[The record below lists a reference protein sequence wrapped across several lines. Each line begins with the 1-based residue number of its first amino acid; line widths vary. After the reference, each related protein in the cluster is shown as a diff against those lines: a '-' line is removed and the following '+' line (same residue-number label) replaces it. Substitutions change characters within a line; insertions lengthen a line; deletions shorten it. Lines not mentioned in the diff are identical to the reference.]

1 MENSDI
7 GLTEDLEAISTGGCL
22 CGAVRYE
29 VKGPLRD
36 VINCHCSFCQKQH
49 GGYGPHTKARKVNIT
64 LTKTDGLGWYKTSD
78 VARRGFCR
86 ECGSGLFWEPFD
98 LDATG
103 IIAST
108 LDGPTGLKTMGH
120 IYVAEKSDFYQ
131 ITDNLPQFEQSSNGK
146 LVNDY
151 R

>member
-1 MENSDI
+1 MEN
-7 GLTEDLEAISTGGCL
+7 TEKLSTGGCL

-36 VINCHCSFCQKQH
+36 VVNCHCSYCQKQH

-64 LTKTDGLGWYKTSD
+64 LTKTDGLGWYQTSKT
-78 VARRGFCR
+78 ARRGFCR
-86 ECGSGLFWEPFD
+86 ECGSGLFWEPYE

-108 LDGPTGLKTMGH
+108 LDGQTGLKTMGH
-120 IYVAEKSDFYQ
+120 IYVSEKSDFYQ
-131 ITDNLPQFEQSSNGK
+131 ITDDLPQFEQSSNGE

>member
-1 MENSDI
+1 MEN
-7 GLTEDLEAISTGGCL
+7 TEQISTGGCL

-29 VKGPLRD
+29 IKGPLRD
-36 VINCHCSFCQKQH
+36 VVNCHCSFCQKQH
-49 GGYGPHTKARKVNIT
+49 GGFGPHTKARKVNIT
-64 LTKTDGLGWYKTSD
+64 LSKSDGLGWYQTSD

-103 IIAST
+103 IIAGT

-120 IYVAEKSDFYQ
+120 IYVSEKPDFYE
-131 ITDNLPQFEQSSNGK
+131 ITDDLPQFEQSSNGE